1 MRGAERRAT
10 REPIHL
16 IGNVNLD
23 LILGPLAAWPRMGT
37 ETFLRDS
44 EVRVGGAGGNAALAS
59 RALGVPVRLHAS
71 VGDDLFGD
79 VLMRELG
86 GLAGTLQRVRSDTAY
101 SVALAHPGG
110 ERTFFTTVGHLGTL
124 DVAAVER
131 AVATAP
137 ASIVLLTGYFLLPP
151 FRTPATRRL
160 LAAAKAA
167 GHTTLLDPGWPSEG
181 FVPDVR
187 DELAT
192 LLPFVDVV
200 LPNELE
206 ALAWTGHD
214 RVDEAAAAFAR
225 RGVRAVVKRG
235 AAGASWLEGDRLRSR
250 RAPGVEVADTVGAGD
265 AFDAALVAALH
276 EGRPLS
282 DAVRRATS
290 YASGVVASRPRSYEP
305 RQTHDDRVQRGRR
318 RR

>member
-1 MRGAERRAT
+1 MT
-10 REPIHL
+10 PDPIHL

-59 RALGVPVRLHAS
+59 RALDAAVRLHAS
-71 VGDDLFGD
+71 VGDDLFGE
-79 VLMRELG
+79 VLVRELG
-86 GLAGTLQRVRSDTAY
+86 DLAGSLQHVRSETAY

-124 DVAAVER
+124 DVAAVEHS
-131 AVATAP
+131 VAAAP
-137 ASIVLLTGYFLLPP
+137 ASFVLLTGYFLLPP
-151 FRTPATRRL
+151 LRTPATRRL

-167 GHTTLLDPGWPSEG
+167 GHTTVLDPGWPSEG
-181 FVPDVR
+181 FGPDVR
-187 DELAT
+187 DELAG

-214 RVDEAAAAFAR
+214 DIAEAAAAFAG
-225 RGVRAVVKRG
+225 RGVQTVVKRG
-235 AAGASWLEGDRLRSR
+235 AAGASWREGDRLRSHA
-250 RAPGVEVADTVGAGD
+250 APAVEVADTVGAGD

-282 DAVRRATS
+282 DAARRATS
-290 YASGVVASRPRSYEP
+290 YASGVVASRPRSYDP
-305 RQTHDDRVQRGRR
+305 RHTDDDRVH
-318 RR
+318 